1 MDSDFDDL
9 EDLEDKDILESLEDY
24 GCTADCGDDYEDVD
38 YEKHLKDVTEYL
50 KEEHPAIFADMILK
64 DIIK

>member
-1 MDSDFDDL
+1 MSFDLDDI
-9 EDLEDKDILESLEDY
+9 EDILEILEDY
-24 GCTADCGDDYEDVD
+24 DCPADGDSEDVD
-38 YEKHLKDVTEYL
+38 SEKILKDVTDYL

>member
-1 MDSDFDDL
+1 MNSNLDDL
-9 EDLEDKDILESLEDY
+9 EEILSFFDGE
-24 GCTADCGDDYEDVD
+24 CPADDCKYEYVD
-38 YEKHLKDVTEYL
+38 YEKQVKDVTDYL